1 MLGTRNGKYSLD
13 SLTPSLYLSLSVFEN
28 LTTPWQAVAREF
40 DNIMLCTRWKWQNV
54 EQVIQYCFQDGE
66 ETFSSLKVDR
76 DGNEYLGRKCVQG
89 SIATVAICKM
99 SNNRKEQSGLVFESY
114 EPPGEGPEDPEASI
128 FCHWTWCFNGSQ
140 LLLQWHRLAVLRV
153 LQSSCAGN
161 SDHFTV
167 HVQLRL
173 GSSIDFGRGRRTDQ
187 GLQSLLQRAKLSSK
201 LQLHVRLL
209 HLLLPAVP
217 VHPNLL
223 NWLQT
228 GTLWSALPGVYKRDQ
243 SEVAA
248 CIDFLMWATS
258 EGTCFY

>member
-54 EQVIQYCFQDGE
+54 EQVIQYCFQDRE
-66 ETFSSLKVDR
+66 ETFSSLTVDR

-99 SNNRKEQSGLVFESY
+99 SNNRTEQSGLVFESY

-128 FCHWTWCFNGSQ
+128 FVIEHDVSMAPSCFFNDTV
-140 LLLQWHRLAVLRV
+140 WIRLAVLRV

-173 GSSIDFGRGRRTDQ
+173 GSSIDFGRGRRGKRTDQ
-187 GLQSLLQRAKLSSK
+187 GLQSLLQRAKLQT
-201 LQLHVRLL
+201 LEQAPTACTTPPP
-209 HLLLPAVP
+209 PAP
-217 VHPNLL
+217 CCPCP
-223 NWLQT
+223 
-228 GTLWSALPGVYKRDQ
+228 S
-243 SEVAA
+243 
-248 CIDFLMWATS
+248 
-258 EGTCFY
+258 